1 MYGIMTCKYQSKVC
15 VILFML
21 ENNLMGLEKVE
32 LLSTDYESV
41 EPTVVLTA
49 PACSIASRLIIVK
62 KLLQISI

>member
-1 MYGIMTCKYQSKVC
+1 
-15 VILFML
+15 ML